1 LQFSPQPTPSEEEIM
16 QRKRGSVAIGI
27 TAALVLLGLTAC
39 STPASSSSG
48 TPKSNITL
56 TVSRWSGPQSDA
68 EVKLFNEYTKE
79 TGVKIR
85 LDSIDYSNLQ
95 QKQVLNMSSKTGA
108 YDLVYV
114 PDQWMQQ
121 YTQAGYLTNLSSY
134 LKNTKLTP
142 KSFDLADISQ
152 SGQSVYS
159 SNGSLYAMPYFVQT
173 PLVVYQK
180 AALTKAGLT
189 VPKTWSQMLKVA
201 STLKAEGTGIAL
213 PFGQTGGANTD
224 IMSILLAGNKT
235 DYFTKSGALDLNN
248 PKVLQVVKFMKSLS
262 KSGVA
267 GSNGWAWD
275 DVNKVLQF
283 GSAPIGIS
291 TSGLFTALEDPTQ
304 SKVAGKLGYAPLPYS
319 KQASGLIEAW
329 GWGVPTDSKHKQA
342 AYQLA
347 EWLTAKAQ
355 LTTASVNDPSF
366 ISFRTSVSNDKALVK
381 KAPWLPAVSAA
392 LAHGVT
398 DPLQANAPQLQT
410 ALAAGLSAVVSNGKD
425 PATMLSAV
433 QSSLKSK
440 F

>member
-1 LQFSPQPTPSEEEIM
+1 M

-27 TAALVLLGLTAC
+27 AAAVVLIGLTAC
-39 STPASSSSG
+39 SSTTSASSANTPA
-48 TPKSNITL
+48 KSNITL

-68 EVKLFNEYTKE
+68 EQKLFAEYTKE

-95 QKQVLNMSSKTGA
+95 QKQTLNMSSKTGA

-121 YTQAGYLTNLSSY
+121 YVSAGYLTNLSSY
-134 LKNTKLTP
+134 LNNTKLTP

-159 SNGSLYAMPYFVQT
+159 SKGSLYAMPYFVQT

-180 AALTKAGLT
+180 AALKKDGLS
-189 VPKTWSQMLKVA
+189 VPTTWSQMLKVA
-201 STLKAEGTGIAL
+201 STLKADGSGIAL

-235 DYFTKSGALDLNN
+235 DYFTSNGALDLTN
-248 PKVLQVVKFMKSLS
+248 PKVLQVVNFMKDLS
-262 KSGVA
+262 KSGIA

-283 GSAPIGIS
+283 GTAPIGIS

-329 GWGVPTDSKHKQA
+329 GWGVPTDSKHKTA

-347 EWLTAKAQ
+347 EWLDAKAQ

-366 ISFRTSVSNDKALVK
+366 VSFRTSVSNDKSLVK

-392 LAHGVT
+392 LSHGVT

-410 ALAAGLSAVVSNGKD
+410 ALAAGLSGVVSSGQD
-425 PATMLSAV
+425 PASMLSSV